1 VSLSNLIQQSGIG
14 GSPTCTCMVCGKQAK
29 AVTENWEHPTA
40 FSPPDG
46 WHWIEKEMWVE
57 EGYCCG
63 CIPAGWRKHCS
74 GQWIKPG
81 FTGVQQIN
89 EGRWLTGVG
98 VYDDLVVAI
107 NACEERADEIRSF
120 KGVL

>member
-1 VSLSNLIQQSGIG
+1 MNLSDLIQQSGIG

-29 AVTENWEHPTA
+29 AVMENWEHSTV

-46 WHWIEKEMWVE
+46 WHWIEDGEWVE

-63 CIPAGWRKHCS
+63 CIPEGWGKHCS
-74 GQWIKPG
+74 GWWIKPG
-81 FTGVQQIN
+81 FAHIEQDNDGQWHTP
-89 EGRWLTGVG
+89 VG
-98 VYDDLVVAI
+98 VYGDLVAAI
-107 NACEERADEIRSF
+107 RTCEDRADEIRSF

>member
-1 VSLSNLIQQSGIG
+1 MSLSDLIQQSGIG
-14 GSPTCTCMVCGKQAK
+14 GPPTCTCMVCGKQTK
-29 AVTENWEHPTA
+29 AVMENWEHPTV

-46 WHWIEKEMWVE
+46 WHWIEGGEWNE

-63 CIPAGWRKHCS
+63 CIPEGWSKHYS

-81 FTGVQQIN
+81 FARVQQIN
-89 EGRWLTGVG
+89 AGRWLTPVG
-98 VYDDLVVAI
+98 VYGDLVAAI
-107 NACEERADEIRSF
+107 NTCEEQADEVRSF

>member
-1 VSLSNLIQQSGIG
+1 MNLSDLIQQSGIG

-29 AVTENWEHPTA
+29 AVMENWEHSTV

-46 WHWIEKEMWVE
+46 WHWIEDGEWVE

-63 CIPAGWRKHCS
+63 CIPEGWGKHCS
-74 GQWIKPG
+74 GWWIKPG
-81 FTGVQQIN
+81 FAHIEHGNDGQWHTP
-89 EGRWLTGVG
+89 VG
-98 VYDDLVVAI
+98 VYGDLVAAI
-107 NACEERADEIRSF
+107 RTCEDRADEIRSF